1 MSKFTIIGQKPLS
14 GEIKVNGA
22 KNLAIK
28 VLSAALL
35 STETMVID
43 NLPIIEDVTQLMEI
57 LVKVGVKI
65 KQESKSWQINA
76 SCLTSSQL
84 DPILV
89 PKLRSVTLLIGPMVA
104 RLGEVRL
111 PHPGGCSIGR
121 RPIDLFIDGFKALGI
136 DFKEEE
142 DNYYF
147 SAKEIKGGVFVFPL
161 PSVTVTEALM
171 MTAVLATGR
180 TTLIN
185 AASEPEISALADYLN
200 AQGAK
205 IVGAGT
211 STIVIDG
218 VNKISAGQMN
228 IIPDRIETGSFISL
242 ALATNSEI
250 VISHCNPDHLAVPLA
265 IWRRMG
271 AEFEISHDQIIVKKQ
286 PKILS
291 GYNVTTREYPGFPTD
306 LQSPMTVLLTQAQGL
321 SMVFETVFEGRLF
334 FTDLL
339 NRMGANIILCDP
351 HRVIVQGPTKLR
363 GKKVE
368 SPDLRAGLAMVIAG
382 LVAEGV
388 TEIDNIYQIDRG
400 YEQLEKRLIALGAE
414 IKRSE

>member
-22 KNLAIK
+22 KNLALK